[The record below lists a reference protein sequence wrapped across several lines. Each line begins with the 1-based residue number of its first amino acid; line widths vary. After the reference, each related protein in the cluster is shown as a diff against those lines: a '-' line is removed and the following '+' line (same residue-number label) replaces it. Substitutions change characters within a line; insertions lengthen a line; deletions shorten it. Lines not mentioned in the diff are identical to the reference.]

1 MTYQVLA
8 RTYRPQSFHDV
19 VGQDAVVQTITRALS
34 TGRIA
39 HAFLFT
45 GSRGVGKTTL
55 ARILA
60 RCLTCEAGPTSLP
73 CGTCR
78 ICTSITQGQAVDVVE
93 IDGASNT
100 GVEAIRDL
108 QEQARFM
115 PQLARYKIFIIDEV
129 HMLTTSAF
137 NALLK
142 ILEEPPPH
150 LKFIFATTEPHKIP
164 VTVLSRCQRYD
175 FRRIASTVI
184 ISRLKTVLGVED
196 IAIEDAGLDVIAR
209 AAEGGM
215 RDALSLTDQ
224 VLSFSGAVAR
234 AQGGAV
240 ITAEQVI
247 DALGLIDRRTIA
259 AATDAV
265 VVGDARSALQVVE
278 FAFGR
283 GFDLKQLMTLVAEE
297 LRHISVS
304 QATGSIKGFAD
315 LADDDIGR
323 IDARA
328 KSIDP
333 KDALRVLSMALD
345 GIDLVARAED
355 ARLALELALLKIC
368 RRPPIGDAL
377 LISEALIRLERL
389 SKGMPVPPLVE
400 RAPPSSITAMG
411 IASQAFV
418 PAPLVAPTPTPPPAP
433 PTARLTLV
441 HSPAA
446 PTTAAPT
453 TAAPTTPAPTTPAPT
468 TPTPTTAAPTTPTPT
483 TPAPTTP
490 APTTPAPAAATPTGG
505 DDDGEDEPLIGMTAN
520 AETPSSPSSGAPGSD
535 HGRAPD
541 RDDDGD
547 GDAEDDAAVVRTT
560 VRPVTGVVDDVE
572 ATNASAAD
580 DDDSVVDP
588 LAELELPGVDGR
600 WRRFVHSLHLSRG
613 GTFRMGR
620 PQSLDGVIVV
630 AFKAAYTADEAARM
644 AQSPEVLTAL
654 AQVFGPAATIKV
666 IQGDEGA
673 PSIQE
678 AETRLKQEIQE
689 QLEAHA
695 RSHPVVQ
702 KAVALFGGEVRT
714 VKRT

>member
-234 AQGGAV
+234 AQGGAI

-265 VVGDARSALQVVE
+265 VVGDAKSALQVVE

-304 QATGSIKGFAD
+304 QATGTIKGFAD
-315 LADDDIGR
+315 LADDDVGR

-418 PAPLVAPTPTPPPAP
+418 PTPLATPAPTPAPSSPP
-433 PTARLTLV
+433 ARLTLI
-441 HSPAA
+441 HSTAA

-453 TAAPTTPAPTTPAPT
+453 TAAPTTAA
-468 TPTPTTAAPTTPTPT
+468 PTTAAPTTA
-483 TPAPTTP
+483 APTT
-490 APTTPAPAAATPTGG
+490 AAPTGG
-505 DDDGEDEPLIGMTAN
+505 DDDGEDEPLIHMAATAD
-520 AETPSSPSSGAPGSD
+520 TRSSPSSGAPGSD
-535 HGRAPD
+535 DERAPD

-547 GDAEDDAAVVRTT
+547 GDTEEVAADRPN
-560 VRPVTGVVDDVE
+560 VRPVTAVVEEVE

-580 DDDSVVDP
+580 DEDSVVDP

-620 PQSLDGVIVV
+620 PQRLDDVIVV

-644 AQSPEVLTAL
+644 ALSPEVLTAL
-654 AQVFGPAATIKV
+654 TQVFGPAATIKV
-666 IQGDEGA
+666 VQGDEGP

-678 AETRLKQEIQE
+678 AETRLKQDIQE

>member
-234 AQGGAV
+234 AQGGAI

-259 AATDAV
+259 TATDAV
-265 VVGDARSALQVVE
+265 VVGDAKSALQVVE

-304 QATGSIKGFAD
+304 QATGTIKGFAD
-315 LADDDIGR
+315 LADDDVGR

-418 PAPLVAPTPTPPPAP
+418 PAPLVTLAPTPTPPPAP

-453 TAAPTTPAPTTPAPT
+453 TAAPTTAA
-468 TPTPTTAAPTTPTPT
+468 PTTAAPTTA
-483 TPAPTTP
+483 APTTAVP
-490 APTTPAPAAATPTGG
+490 TTAAPTGA
-505 DDDGEDEPLIGMTAN
+505 DDDGEDEPLIHMVAAADTR
-520 AETPSSPSSGAPGSD
+520 SSPSSSAPGSD
-535 HGRAPD
+535 DERVAD

-547 GDAEDDAAVVRTT
+547 GDTEEPAVVRTT

-588 LAELELPGVDGR
+588 FAELELPGVDER

-620 PQSLDGVIVV
+620 PQSLDGGIVV
-630 AFKAAYTADEAARM
+630 AFKAAYTADEATRM

-654 AQVFGPAATIKV
+654 TQVFGPAATIKV
-666 IQGDEGA
+666 IQGDEGP

>member
-60 RCLTCEAGPTSLP
+60 RCLTCEQGPTSRP

-78 ICTSITQGQAVDVVE
+78 MCTSITAGQAVDVVE

-100 GVEAIRDL
+100 GVDQIRDL

-115 PQLARYKIFIIDEV
+115 PQLARFKIFIIDEV

-150 LKFIFATTEPHKIP
+150 LKFVFATTEPHKIP

-175 FRRIASTVI
+175 FRRIPSPTI
-184 ISRLKTVLGVED
+184 IGRLRTVLDKED

-224 VLSFSGAVAR
+224 VLSFAGAVAR
-234 AQGGAV
+234 KDGGAT

-265 VVGDARSALQVVE
+265 IVGDARAALQVVE
-278 FAFGR
+278 IAFSR

-297 LRHISVS
+297 LRHVSVA
-304 QATGSIKGFAD
+304 QATGTIKGFAD
-315 LADDDIGR
+315 LADDDVAR

-328 KSIDP
+328 AAVDSR
-333 KDALRVLSMALD
+333 DALRILGMAID
-345 GIDLVARAED
+345 GIDLVGRAED
-355 ARLALELALLKIC
+355 PRLAVELALLKIC

-377 LISEALIRLERL
+377 AISEAIVRLERL

-400 RAPPSSITAMG
+400 RAPATSTTAMG

-418 PAPLVAPTPTPPPAP
+418 PVAVPPPTPSTLVAPTMTPSPPPAP
-433 PTARLTLV
+433 
-441 HSPAA
+441 SPPVPVAVA
-446 PTTAAPT
+446 
-453 TAAPTTPAPTTPAPT
+453 
-468 TPTPTTAAPTTPTPT
+468 
-483 TPAPTTP
+483 
-490 APTTPAPAAATPTGG
+490 TPAPAPAPTMTAPQPTTPPQLRIVPPAGPEQAALLP
-505 DDDGEDEPLIGMTAN
+505 DPGEDEPTIA
-520 AETPSSPSSGAPGSD
+520 TPSTSRPVVDLGEDDEGNAVVAAP
-535 HGRAPD
+535 AVEPPPAAVEE
-541 RDDDGD
+541 
-547 GDAEDDAAVVRTT
+547 AEDEEED
-560 VRPVTGVVDDVE
+560 
-572 ATNASAAD
+572 
-580 DDDSVVDP
+580 DP
-588 LAELELPGVDGR
+588 LMGLDLPGVDDR
-600 WRRFVHSLHLSRG
+600 WRRFVNSLHLQKG

-620 PQSLDGVIVV
+620 PRRLGPDVV
-630 AFKAAYTADEAARM
+630 EVCFIQQFTADNARRM
-644 AQSPEVLTAL
+644 AESPEVKAAL
-654 AQVFGPAATIKV
+654 AAIFGSATLHILHADD
-666 IQGDEGA
+666 GG
-673 PSIQE
+673 PSVQE
-678 AETRLKQEIQE
+678 AEQRLQAELQT
-689 QLEAHA
+689 QLETHA
-695 RSHPVVQ
+695 KSHPVVQ
-702 KAVALFGGEVRT
+702 KALTLFGGEVKT
-714 VKRT
+714 VKRN

>member
-60 RCLTCEAGPTSLP
+60 RCLTCEQGPTSRP

-78 ICTSITQGQAVDVVE
+78 MCTSITAGQAVDVVE

-100 GVEAIRDL
+100 GVDQIRDL

-115 PQLARYKIFIIDEV
+115 PQLARFKIFIIDEV

-150 LKFIFATTEPHKIP
+150 LKFVFATTEPHKIP

-175 FRRIASTVI
+175 FRRIPSQTI
-184 ISRLKTVLGVED
+184 IGRLRTVLDQED

-224 VLSFSGAVAR
+224 VLSFAGAVAR
-234 AQGGAV
+234 KDGGKT

-265 VVGDARSALQVVE
+265 VVGDARAALQVVE
-278 FAFGR
+278 LAFSR

-297 LRHISVS
+297 LRHISVA
-304 QATGSIKGFAD
+304 QATGTIKGFAD
-315 LADDDIGR
+315 LADDDVAR

-328 KSIDP
+328 AAIDP
-333 KDALRVLSMALD
+333 KDALRILGMAID
-345 GIDLVARAED
+345 GIDLVGRAED
-355 ARLALELALLKIC
+355 PRLALELALLKIC

-377 LISEALIRLERL
+377 AISEALMRLERL

-400 RAPPSSITAMG
+400 RTPTTSTTALG

-418 PAPLVAPTPTPPPAP
+418 PVAVPASTPSTIQPVPALAPPTTPAPPTTTSTTLAPATTPVAVPPAAAPVPAPAPALTPAPTPTP
-433 PTARLTLV
+433 
-441 HSPAA
+441 A
-446 PTTAAPT
+446 PTTSPPAVRIVPPPGPEQAPLL
-453 TAAPTTPAPTTPAPT
+453 PDP
-468 TPTPTTAAPTTPTPT
+468 
-483 TPAPTTP
+483 
-490 APTTPAPAAATPTGG
+490 
-505 DDDGEDEPLIGMTAN
+505 GEDEPTIAAPSTPRPVADSGEDEEGN
-520 AETPSSPSSGAPGSD
+520 AVVAPP
-535 HGRAPD
+535 RVEPPPAPLEE
-541 RDDDGD
+541 
-547 GDAEDDAAVVRTT
+547 AEDEEED
-560 VRPVTGVVDDVE
+560 
-572 ATNASAAD
+572 
-580 DDDSVVDP
+580 DP
-588 LAELELPGVDGR
+588 LMGLDLPGVDDR
-600 WRRFVHSLHLSRG
+600 WRRFVNSLRLQKG

-620 PQSLDGVIVV
+620 PRRLGPDVV
-630 AFKAAYTADEAARM
+630 EVCFVQQFTADNARRM
-644 AQSPEVLTAL
+644 AESPEVKA
-654 AQVFGPAATIKV
+654 AFSQIFG
-666 IQGDEGA
+666 GA
-673 PSIQE
+673 RLQIVHADDGGPSVQE
-678 AETRLKQEIQE
+678 AEQQVHAELQAR
-689 QLEAHA
+689 LEAHA
-695 RSHPVVQ
+695 KSHPVVQ
-702 KAVALFGGEVRT
+702 KALTLFGGEVKT

>member
-8 RTYRPQSFHDV
+8 RTYRPHSFHDV

-60 RCLTCEAGPTSLP
+60 RCLTCEQGPTSRP
-73 CGTCR
+73 CGVCR
-78 ICTSITQGQAVDVVE
+78 MCTSITAGQAVDIVE

-100 GVEAIRDL
+100 GVDQIRDL
-108 QEQARFM
+108 QEQARFL
-115 PQLARYKIFIIDEV
+115 PQLARFKIFIIDEV

-150 LKFIFATTEPHKIP
+150 LKFVFATTEPHKIP

-175 FRRIASTVI
+175 FRRIPSQTI
-184 ISRLKTVLGVED
+184 IARLRTVLDAED
-196 IAIEDAGLDVIAR
+196 IAIDDAGLDVIAR

-224 VLSFSGAVAR
+224 VLSFAGAVAR
-234 AQGGAV
+234 TAGGQP

-265 VVGDARSALQVVE
+265 ITGDSRGALQVVE
-278 FAFGR
+278 LAFSR

-297 LRHISVS
+297 LRHIAAA
-304 QATGSIKGFAD
+304 QATGTIKGFAD
-315 LADDDIGR
+315 LADDDAAR

-328 KSIDP
+328 RAVDP
-333 KDALRVLSMALD
+333 KDVIRILGMAID
-345 GIDLVARAED
+345 GIDLVGRAED
-355 ARLALELALLKIC
+355 PRLALELALLKLC

-377 LISEALIRLERL
+377 AISEALIRLERL
-389 SKGMPVPPLVE
+389 SKGQPVPPLVE
-400 RAPPSSITAMG
+400 RAAPTSTAAMG

-418 PAPLVAPTPTPPPAP
+418 PVMLPTPTSAPPSPPEASPRPPAPTPTTVVASPPAP
-433 PTARLTLV
+433 AL
-441 HSPAA
+441 PA
-446 PTTAAPT
+446 PVTTT
-453 TAAPTTPAPTTPAPT
+453 TTPEPSLFPEA
-468 TPTPTTAAPTTPTPT
+468 
-483 TPAPTTP
+483 
-490 APTTPAPAAATPTGG
+490 
-505 DDDGEDEPLIGMTAN
+505 GEDEPVIAIPQARQPPAAVEATDDEDAPAGAPARDAST
-520 AETPSSPSSGAPGSD
+520 TPSLAL
-535 HGRAPD
+535 
-541 RDDDGD
+541 
-547 GDAEDDAAVVRTT
+547 
-560 VRPVTGVVDDVE
+560 VDDVDD
-572 ATNASAAD
+572 AD
-580 DDDSVVDP
+580 DVDDP
-588 LAELELPGVDGR
+588 LFGLDLPGVDER
-600 WRRFVHSLHLSRG
+600 WRRFVTTLRQQRG

-620 PQSLDGVIVV
+620 PRKLGPDVV
-630 AFKAAYTADEAARM
+630 EVCFIQAFTADNARRM
-644 AQSPEVLTAL
+644 AESPEVGDAL
-654 AQVFGPAATIKV
+654 RASFGDVTLKVFHADDGS
-666 IQGDEGA
+666 
-673 PSIQE
+673 PSVHDAEQRLHAELQE
-678 AETRLKQEIQE
+678 R
-689 QLEAHA
+689 LEAHA

-702 KAVALFGGEVRT
+702 KALTLFGGEVKT